1 MHTGWVKPIVLLG
14 VFAVSVAAF
23 GQSDQNAGKSDLA
36 GVWNRGGALRTLSDP
51 PPAMTPKGQAKY
63 KDNKPGYNLR
73 SDPRAVPPALGN
85 DPAGRCDPLGL
96 VRSLFA
102 FRPVEFIVLPNRVIQ
117 FFEWNHVWRTIWT
130 DGRKLPEDPDPTWYG
145 YSVGHWEGDTL
156 VVQSTG
162 FDDRTWLDQYGHPF
176 SSSMRTEERWR
187 RSGDTLEMT
196 LTVTDPETY
205 TKPWVSTKN
214 VWRLVPKTE
223 LREEV
228 CAPIDEEF
236 FNEHQR
242 DPAGGKK

>member
-1 MHTGWVKPIVLLG
+1 METRWVKWIVCVAL
-14 VFAVSVAAF
+14 FAVSSAAF
-23 GQSDQNAGKSDLA
+23 AQSEQTAGRSDLS
-36 GVWNRGGALRTLSDP
+36 GVWNRQGALRTLSDP
-51 PPAMTPKGQAKY
+51 APPMTPQGEAKY
-63 KDNKPGYNLR
+63 KSNKPGYNLR
-73 SDPRAVPPALGN
+73 SDPKAVPPAVGN

-176 SSSMRTEERWR
+176 SGSMRLDERWR
-187 RSGDTLEMT
+187 RAGDTLEMV

-214 VWRLVPKTE
+214 VWRLVPKAE

-228 CAPIDEEF
+228 CAPIDEDF